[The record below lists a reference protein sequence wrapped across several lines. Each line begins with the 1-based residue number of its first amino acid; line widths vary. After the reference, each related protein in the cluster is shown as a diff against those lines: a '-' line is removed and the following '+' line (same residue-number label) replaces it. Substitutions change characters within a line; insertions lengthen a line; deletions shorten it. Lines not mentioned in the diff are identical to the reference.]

1 MIWEILTMWKLF
13 LTVFAWWSI
22 KVYLIESRSIKERV
36 QCPLVFWLHK
46 QATLF
51 DRLGYDFVIYKQT
64 NERGSK
70 LYVSTA
76 GKGPQWVACVPATTP
91 YQRPAWCAHVVLVC
105 LKRALSATTVPL
117 WQLSW
122 PRLSA
127 AKTHWTYWNN
137 IHTQTHSS
145 HHAPLGRAERWCWC
159 DSADGHIYILSQ
171 DPFTSGAAAL
181 TRARLEFHFIW
192 LVRM

>member
-1 MIWEILTMWKLF
+1 M
-13 LTVFAWWSI
+13 
-22 KVYLIESRSIKERV
+22 
-36 QCPLVFWLHK
+36 
-46 QATLF
+46 
-51 DRLGYDFVIYKQT
+51 IYKWT

-76 GKGPQWVACVPATTP
+76 GKGPQSVACVPATTP
-91 YQRPAWCAHVVLVC
+91 YQRPAWCAGVVLVC

-137 IHTQTHSS
+137 THTQMHAMS

-171 DPFTSGAAAL
+171 DPFTSGAAAPDKSMARIQLHLIGENL
-181 TRARLEFHFIW
+181 TILFLQDCCW
-192 LVRM
+192 LFESKKDSQCRWKCSEHK